1 MKKLKN
7 LTFVVLAALAV
18 TACEKQTTVEEK
30 TPPKEQ
36 TTQPKEQVPKDKET
50 AQIKVENAVADPVRE
65 EYLSFN
71 DLKMKYEEELAK
83 FSGKL
88 NELSQGKLDK
98 TQAKAIIEELHQYA
112 EKMLTDL
119 KSLNL
124 KTDEV
129 KVLRDKTVDTL
140 SQTNSILIDSLNLT
154 LKDVAVKDTTKLLED
169 MNQRSDK
176 LKNTAMDLEKYDES
190 LRQKIQLKR

>member
-18 TACEKQTTVEEK
+18 TACEKQTPVEKK

-36 TTQPKEQVPKDKET
+36 VTPKEQVPTAKET
-50 AQIKVENAVADPVRE
+50 AQVKVENAVADPVRE

-154 LKDVAVKDTTKLLED
+154 LKDVAVKDATKLLED